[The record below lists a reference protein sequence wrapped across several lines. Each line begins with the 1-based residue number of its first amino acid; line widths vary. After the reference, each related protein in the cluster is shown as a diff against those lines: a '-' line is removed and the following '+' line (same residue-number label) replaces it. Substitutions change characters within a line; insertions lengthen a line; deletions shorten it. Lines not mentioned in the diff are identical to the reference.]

1 MSLDKVYK
9 YYNLTKGVVSSG
21 ILEYIIPLDVMNNE
35 TLGSVFEAD
44 LDR

>member
-1 MSLDKVYK
+1 MGLDKVYK
-9 YYNLTKGVVSSG
+9 YYNPTKGAVSSG
-21 ILEYIIPLDVMNNE
+21 ILEYRIPLEVMNNE